1 MVIMNTLIL
10 ISAFAVWGIVHSLL
24 ASFALKDFFRKTLG
38 DGFMRVY
45 RLGYNIFSVLSLLPI
60 LWLMWILPNAVV
72 YLIPAPWKYLMLVG
86 QGIAA
91 FLLLY
96 GVLQTDTLSFVGLR
110 QLVEPGSKPGTLVTS
125 GLYRFVRHPLYSAG
139 LLFLWLTTTMTINQ
153 LIVYISATIYI
164 FIGAYFEERKLLREY
179 GSAYAEYKSVTPMII
194 PGLLFRRNKQPSLM

>member
-10 ISAFAVWGIVHSLL
+10 IVAFAAWGIVHSLL

-38 DGFMRVY
+38 DDFLRVY
-45 RLGYNIFSVLSLLPI
+45 RLGYNLFSVLSLLPI
-60 LWLMWILPNAVV
+60 LWLMWILPNHTI
-72 YLIPAPWKYLMLVG
+72 YLIPALWKYLMLAG
-86 QGIAA
+86 QGVAA

-110 QLVEPGSKPGTLVTS
+110 QFVESDSKSGTLVTS

-139 LLFLWLTTTMTINQ
+139 LLFLWLTTLMTVNQ
-153 LIVYISATIYI
+153 LVLYICATIYI

-179 GSAYAEYKSVTPMII
+179 GSAYAEYKSITPMII
-194 PGLLFRRNKQPSLM
+194 PGLVFRRNR